1 MTNNSRDEIIVN
13 SEAVAQ
19 VDQGD
24 EQLLE
29 NLNDAIRR
37 WSSGA
42 ITNVQ
47 VPDSLAAATRVYEAY
62 IGTLRITLLDD
73 SADATVVRL
82 EPGNF
87 TVQWD
92 IVDEA
97 QRSLAARHV
106 ANPVPIDEHILEK
119 IDRTLTFYSAG
130 LGEELTV
137 SEADRYYGYGHDE
150 ARYQFPRWAQWE
162 AFFPNVSPRAIRIL
176 FGWNTPTYKQARYE
190 NWRRRK
196 KSVSRRGQQCS
207 ESRLTSTS
215 SVRSASS

>member
-13 SEAVAQ
+13 PEAVAQ

-42 ITNVQ
+42 TTNVQ
-47 VPDSLAAATRVYEAY
+47 APDSLVWQTRVYEAY

-137 SEADRYYGYGHDE
+137 SEADPYYGYGHDE
-150 ARYQFPRWAQWE
+150 ARYQLPRWAQWE
-162 AFFPNVSPRAIRIL
+162 AVFPNVSPRAMRIL

-196 KSVSRRGQQCS
+196 KSVSRRGSNVQG
-207 ESRLTSTS
+207 
-215 SVRSASS
+215 